1 MEDSLTQSSS
11 IERELI
17 DDKESFKVIQLR
29 TKNKQLIEQINS
41 LKKQFD
47 QVCIFSNENE
57 ELTKKNA
64 MLENIIRTE
73 KARYD
78 ELLRRFEI
86 VTSECPQQDL
96 GRDEH
101 SNMLK
106 EEIKAT
112 IHKLDEERKR
122 YSEQVKELNNDIH
135 EKNTL
140 LSKSRMENDTL
151 TGYINAIY
159 KAAQEKFN
167 VVFNS
172 PGELISFIQNYSVS
186 ENSSSSLVHNQQQNE
201 IVELKKLLKD
211 MKKRLQKEKKI
222 KDDMVKKQ
230 AEDLGLMREKE
241 DALMKRIAEVEGKQ
255 TYSDIELSKKD
266 NYIKKLKEQIE
277 EYKTFQQKFLDLEAK
292 VQSDKAT
299 YKGVFDKSKLM
310 ESENSELK
318 SKVRDLES
326 QLDNARSAASSSQKY
341 AESLA
346 LQMETLTVNNQT
358 LKMKYDSLCK
368 ESSDR
373 AEEAD
378 KMTVQRAQALLE
390 KSIMEDQLNGSI
402 AKLKLA
408 EVDLDSKQESLD
420 KSEMQIR
427 QLLQSIGLLE
437 NQFKSQKTEIKDLI
451 DERNK
456 MTALIRQQS
465 SVIQQAD
472 HLLSLS
478 RDEVK
483 VLKKSIKKMEKTYM
497 EKLNKS
503 NYDEIPVTAWYS
515 PDFPKELNNILS
527 DYAKNEAL
535 ESPVK
540 LKYVLSTIAKYFN
553 NLIKSN
559 ESNMRDQLNSIN
571 KREDIINHFLTSISQ
586 QFNTENLTVEK
597 LLENP
602 FMAHEIIGNVAK
614 LNDENYQLMNNNK
627 TIEENY
633 RNLLSFLDVNTFDD
647 ARKTVMSLI
656 NQIQTLKNN
665 LQTLKDYAN
674 SKIKQHKGTE
684 RELTMHIEELRKEV
698 DNNSD
703 EISQLSA
710 RNKSLIKEN
719 RDKDL
724 ELQQLTSS
732 MTKLQRQIDDNLKKY
747 QYDLKKVSDEFSL
760 KLETEMTEKNKLKNR
775 LEDEQRDLKNR
786 ITGLTREV
794 QQWKRNSEMNQNV
807 KREKENQLK
816 LVLEQLEL
824 TQKEMRDKY
833 SKEKELIK
841 QQYEHAL
848 LEVKNRN
855 KELFN
860 AHKELSTQ
868 LTEQTNRA
876 NEAYEKYAQ
885 ISTAHDELLVLID
898 STKED
903 SLREKQLLEMKYKHN
918 LLSNEMKYNTLV
930 EDLKSQFTVE
940 KQKII
945 GFVAQSF
952 RQFFDASSELDENC
966 FKSIVLTAKK
976 ELERLSLQE
985 LTLRRILGLSLGMS
999 IEETVSKLVLPT
1011 ISNVNN

>member
-255 TYSDIELSKKD
+255 THSDIELSKKD

-860 AHKELSTQ
+860 AHKELSAQ

>member
-602 FMAHEIIGNVAK
+602 FMAHEFIGNVAK

-860 AHKELSTQ
+860 AHKELSAQ